1 MDGWIGT
8 SRRDFFL
15 FVPGWLQV
23 YHPNIDTEGE
33 IFLDI
38 FRGNWS
44 PALTISKV
52 LLSIVSVLY
61 DPLLDLPVR
70 RGVARQYIHQRAL
83 FEETA
88 RAWTRM
94 HASAP
99 VVSFYPARKKGGSAR
114 RFFLCKCFS

>member
-1 MDGWIGT
+1 M
-8 SRRDFFL
+8 
-15 FVPGWLQV
+15 

-38 FRGNWS
+38 LQKNWS

-52 LLSIVSVLY
+52 LLSVVSVLG
-61 DPLLDLPVR
+61 DPLLDHPVSR
-70 RGVARQYIHQRAL
+70 EVARQYREERDL

-88 RAWTRM
+88 REWTRR

-99 VVSFYPARKKGGSAR
+99 VVSFYPARKQGGSGAR
-114 RFFLCKCFS
+114 RWLLCKCFSP